1 MASTTNIKSKEANI
15 ALSNLGVKSDYGN
28 GVVLRIPREQI
39 NNSRGTN
46 NETDTSRSVYNR
58 ETGLYE
64 RKVPD
69 YIIYIQDT
77 NDTDITQDGRF
88 KTAQFVASQTG
99 RPILIIP
106 REKCAQREQT
116 KMQEL
121 KDKLLGNKERSDGE
135 TDENIIKDNPC
146 GNIVSPKVSKK
157 LPVYLT
163 EEEVNRLLDV
173 KLLTPYDY
181 RNKAMLELLYAT
193 GLRISELCNLKLTD
207 LDVHNCF
214 VRVFG
219 KGKKER
225 IVPVTDLAL
234 KYLIKYV
241 TEYRNIILKNKV
253 SDYLFIS
260 NSLTNISRQGFFKI
274 IKKECQRAGINK
286 NVSPHV
292 LRHSFATHLLKH
304 GADLRI
310 IQELLG
316 HEDISTTQIYAH
328 LVNEKLKDDY
338 QYHPRN
344 KIVKEDL
351 WKKV

>member
-1 MASTTNIKSKEANI
+1 MVLQENINPNI
-15 ALSNLGVKSDYGN
+15 IKYMDY
-28 GVVLRIPREQI
+28 LE
-39 NNSRGTN
+39 
-46 NETDTSRSVYNR
+46 
-58 ETGLYE
+58 YE
-64 RKVPD
+64 RKLSLNTLKSYLND
-69 YIIYIQDT
+69 LKKFNNYFNSNILDLKYDDILKYIQSVDKEDART
-77 NDTDITQDGRF
+77 IAHYITVINSFYDF
-88 KTAQFVASQTG
+88 
-99 RPILIIP
+99 
-106 REKCAQREQT
+106 
-116 KMQEL
+116 
-121 KDKLLGNKERSDGE
+121 LL
-135 TDENIIKDNPC
+135 DENIIKDNPC

-225 IVPVTDLAL
+225 LVPVTDLAL

-351 WKKV
+351 

>member
-1 MASTTNIKSKEANI
+1 MDTQD
-15 ALSNLGVKSDYGN
+15 NLNKYILKYFDY
-28 GVVLRIPREQI
+28 LE
-39 NNSRGTN
+39 
-46 NETDTSRSVYNR
+46 
-58 ETGLYE
+58 YE
-64 RKVPD
+64 RKLSENTLKSYHNDLKKFNNYFNGDVLNLEYND
-69 YIIYIQDT
+69 IQKYIVSLSNEDARTIAHYITVINSFYD
-77 NDTDITQDGRF
+77 F
-88 KTAQFVASQTG
+88 
-99 RPILIIP
+99 LI
-106 REKCAQREQT
+106 
-116 KMQEL
+116 
-121 KDKLLGNKERSDGE
+121 
-135 TDENIIKDNPC
+135 DENIIKENPC
-146 GNIVSPKVSKK
+146 TNIVSPKVAKK

-173 KLLTPYDY
+173 QLITPYDY

-193 GLRISELCNLKLTD
+193 GLRISELVNLKLTD
-207 LDVHNCF
+207 LDAHNCF

-225 IVPVTDLAL
+225 IVPITDLAL
-234 KYLIKYV
+234 KYLVIYV

-274 IKKECQRAGINK
+274 IKKECKRAGIEK

-344 KIVKEDL
+344 KITKEDL
-351 WKKV
+351 